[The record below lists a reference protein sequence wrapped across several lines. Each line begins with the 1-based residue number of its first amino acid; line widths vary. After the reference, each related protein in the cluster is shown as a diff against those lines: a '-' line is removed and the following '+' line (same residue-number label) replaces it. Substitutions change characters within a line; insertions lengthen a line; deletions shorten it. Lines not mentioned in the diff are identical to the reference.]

1 MLKII
6 LCPFFIFVGA
16 YVGFAFSKRFQKRVK
31 QLDLLTIMLQRIRV
45 YLEYEKTPTKLL
57 ISKLAESESL
67 QELSFLRRCKD
78 KMETNINFPIVWQE
92 SLSECKQ
99 QLALEQDDY
108 TALNQLTEVL
118 GVYDAQAQL
127 SGILVLET
135 MMKQQLEEAI
145 EQNKT
150 MGKLYRSLGILSG
163 IAAAILVI

>member
-1 MLKII
+1 
-6 LCPFFIFVGA
+6 
-16 YVGFAFSKRFQKRVK
+16 
-31 QLDLLTIMLQRIRV
+31 
-45 YLEYEKTPTKLL
+45 
-57 ISKLAESESL
+57 
-67 QELSFLRRCKD
+67 
-78 KMETNINFPIVWQE
+78 METNINFPIVWQE